1 MASVLLHVCGL
12 FWLADGCHREEPAAA
27 PPGTAR
33 PKGRGI
39 SLRLGHPWGEPSSG
53 RLIKYRS
60 NQTSRLGAQEKQN
73 VSMGPRLHV
82 DGVKLDVSGA
92 VFALDDGPSRHVQV
106 LRMQPGEGLRLFD
119 GQGREWQAEVAEMG
133 RKVVQVRVLHG
144 VDNDRE
150 LPVRVTL
157 AVGMTANDRMDTLVE
172 KATELGAHAIQ
183 PLLCARSVLRLD
195 GERAAKK
202 VAHWQAV
209 AVSASEQCG
218 RAVVPQV
225 LPVLSSMSWLQQA
238 EQVQPEGQVEPVAR
252 MARVVSRVP
261 HTPSGG
267 EHNAAGSWQACGV
280 LSLREAAPVG
290 RWLDG
295 LLAEQ
300 AMRPAL
306 VETGTAASQRANWC
320 FFSGPEG
327 GLTPEEE
334 DLALS
339 AGWQAVSLGRRVL
352 RADTAPLAVLSVI
365 GAALGA

>member
-1 MASVLLHVCGL
+1 MAGHRRPCESLM
-12 FWLADGCHREEPAAA
+12 APGCVQGSA
-27 PPGTAR
+27 PGMATDQFKPNIA
-33 PKGRGI
+33 P
-39 SLRLGHPWGEPSSG
+39 
-53 RLIKYRS
+53 
-60 NQTSRLGAQEKQN
+60 QAQEKQN

-82 DGVKLDVSGA
+82 DGMKLDVSGA
-92 VFALDDGPSRHVQV
+92 AFALDEGPSRHVQV
-106 LRMQPGEGLRLFD
+106 LRMQPGEGLRVFD
-119 GQGREWQAEVAEMG
+119 GGGREWQAEVTEMG

-144 VDNDRE
+144 IDNDRE

-209 AVSASEQCG
+209 AVAASEQCG
-218 RAVVPQV
+218 RAVVPRV
-225 LPVLSSMSWLQQA
+225 LPVVASVGWLQQA
-238 EQVQPEGQVEPVAR
+238 ASDG
-252 MARVVSRVP
+252 
-261 HTPSGG
+261 
-267 EHNAAGSWQACGV
+267 WQARGV
-280 LSLREAAPVG
+280 LSLREAVPVG

-295 LLAEQ
+295 LLADQ
-300 AMRPAL
+300 AKRPELAMA
-306 VETGTAASQRANWC
+306 GSMGAGRANWC

-327 GLTPEEE
+327 GLTSEEE

-365 GAALGA
+365 AAAMEA

>member
-1 MASVLLHVCGL
+1 M
-12 FWLADGCHREEPAAA
+12 
-27 PPGTAR
+27 
-33 PKGRGI
+33 
-39 SLRLGHPWGEPSSG
+39 
-53 RLIKYRS
+53 
-60 NQTSRLGAQEKQN
+60 
-73 VSMGPRLHV
+73 SMGPRLHV
-82 DGVKLDVSGA
+82 DEMKLDVSGA
-92 VFALDDGPSRHVQV
+92 AFALEEGPSRHVQV

-119 GQGREWQAEVAEMG
+119 GRGHEWQAEVTEMG
-133 RKVVQVRVLHG
+133 RKVVQVRVRHAIE
-144 VDNDRE
+144 NERE

-209 AVSASEQCG
+209 AVAASEQCG

-225 LPVLSSMSWLQQA
+225 LPVVSSMAWLHEA
-238 EQVQPEGQVEPVAR
+238 
-252 MARVVSRVP
+252 
-261 HTPSGG
+261 TPATTGDG
-267 EHNAAGSWQACGV
+267 VDETDGTACGWQARGV

-295 LLAEQ
+295 LLAER
-300 AMRPAL
+300 AMSP
-306 VETGTAASQRANWC
+306 EPANWC

-334 DLALS
+334 ELALS
-339 AGWQAVSLGRRVL
+339 KGWQAVSLGRRVL

-365 GAALGA
+365 AAAMEG

>member
-1 MASVLLHVCGL
+1 M
-12 FWLADGCHREEPAAA
+12 
-27 PPGTAR
+27 
-33 PKGRGI
+33 
-39 SLRLGHPWGEPSSG
+39 
-53 RLIKYRS
+53 
-60 NQTSRLGAQEKQN
+60 SRLEAQEKQN

-82 DGVKLDVSGA
+82 DGLKLDVSGA
-92 VFALDDGPSRHVQV
+92 AFALDEGPSRHVQV
-106 LRMQPGEGLRLFD
+106 LRMQPGEGLRVFD
-119 GQGREWQAEVAEMG
+119 GRGREWQAEVTEMG

-144 VDNDRE
+144 IDNDRE

-157 AVGMTANDRMDTLVE
+157 AVGMTANDRMDALVE

-183 PLLCARSVLRLD
+183 PLLCVRSVLRLD

-209 AVSASEQCG
+209 AVAASEQCG
-218 RAVVPQV
+218 RSVVPQV
-225 LPVLSSMSWLQQA
+225 LPVMASVAWLQQA
-238 EQVQPEGQVEPVAR
+238 AQMRPTGPSEPVTR
-252 MARVVSRVP
+252 TVHS
-261 HTPSGG
+261 
-267 EHNAAGSWQACGV
+267 AGSLEAGAAKAAEAIGDWQARGV

-295 LLAEQ
+295 LLAEHAMQ
-300 AMRPAL
+300 AVP
-306 VETGTAASQRANWC
+306 TGESNATARANWC

-339 AGWQAVSLGRRVL
+339 HGWQAVSLGRRVL

>member
-1 MASVLLHVCGL
+1 M
-12 FWLADGCHREEPAAA
+12 
-27 PPGTAR
+27 
-33 PKGRGI
+33 
-39 SLRLGHPWGEPSSG
+39 
-53 RLIKYRS
+53 
-60 NQTSRLGAQEKQN
+60 
-73 VSMGPRLHV
+73 SMGPRLHV
-82 DGVKLDVSGA
+82 DEMKLDVSGTA
-92 VFALDDGPSRHVQV
+92 FALDEGPSRHVQV
-106 LRMQPGEGLRLFD
+106 LRMQPGEGLRVFD
-119 GQGREWQAEVAEMG
+119 GRGREWQAEVTEMG
-133 RKVVQVRVLHG
+133 RKLVWVRVLHG
-144 VDNDRE
+144 IDNDRE

-209 AVSASEQCG
+209 AVAASEQCG
-218 RAVVPQV
+218 RSVVPQV
-225 LPVLSSMSWLQQA
+225 LPVVTSMAWLQQA
-238 EQVQPEGQVEPVAR
+238 AQAGPTGATELAAR
-252 MARVVSRVP
+252 MGRSAPATQSEAGDGASVA
-261 HTPSGG
+261 TEAGG
-267 EHNAAGSWQACGV
+267 WQARGV

-295 LLAEQ
+295 LLAER
-300 AMRPAL
+300 AMPA
-306 VETGTAASQRANWC
+306 VAAAAGVAAAARANWC

-339 AGWQAVSLGRRVL
+339 AGWQAVSLGQRVL

-365 GAALGA
+365 AAAMGA